1 MSKKRKRKKITL
13 KIKSEVRKR
22 DNFTCK
28 TCGRSIVTHPGLEL
42 QVDHII
48 PFSHGGP
55 DEISNYQT
63 LCMECNL
70 GKGNNE
76 HLNRTL
82 KNDLDA
88 WLDRINP
95 QIRMELSQ
103 REKVSV
109 VANQED
115 YVELTKKN
123 SFGKYYQIEPSTNT
137 IMGFQAL
144 KNLGIYTLHDN
155 HGSKVHFH
163 ISKSPPAT
171 NP

>member
-1 MSKKRKRKKITL
+1 MSKKRKRKKITP
-13 KIKSEVRKR
+13 KIQLEVWKR
-22 DNFTCK
+22 DNFTCRA
-28 TCGRSIVTHPGLEL
+28 CGRSLATHPGLNL

-48 PFSHGGP
+48 PFSLGGS
-55 DEISNYQT
+55 DEIANLQT

-76 HLNRTL
+76 HLDRTL

-95 QIRMELSQ
+95 QIRKKLSQ

-123 SFGKYYQIEPSTNT
+123 SFGKHYQIEPSMNT
-137 IMGFQAL
+137 IVGFQSC
-144 KNLGIYTLHDN
+144 KNFGIYTE
-155 HGSKVHFH
+155 
-163 ISKSPPAT
+163 
-171 NP
+171 